1 MSRIGKTPIMLPDT
15 TKVDLQNK
23 TLKVSDKGG
32 EMQFTVPDG
41 LSIEHKDKQIIIQP
55 QDSSRQTRT
64 LWGTARSRIA
74 NMVKGV
80 SEGFQ
85 ITLLIE
91 GVGYR
96 AQVKGNDIVL
106 QLGYSHEVVYGLPEG
121 IQAKCPQP
129 TQIVMQGHDCQKL
142 GQVAAEIRAFRPP
155 EPYKGKGVRL
165 QDEVILRKEGKKK
178 K

>member
-1 MSRIGKTPIMLPDT
+1 MSRIGKTPISVPDT
-15 TKVDLQNK
+15 TKVEVQGG
-23 TLKVSDKGG
+23 TLSVSDKGG
-32 EMQFTVPDG
+32 EMHFAVPDG
-41 LSIEHKDKQIIIQP
+41 LSIEHNDKQLVIQP
-55 QDSSRQTRT
+55 QDASRQTRT
-64 LWGTARSRIA
+64 LWGTTRARIA

-80 SEGFQ
+80 SEGFKL
-85 ITLLIE
+85 TLLIE

-121 IQAKCPQP
+121 VKAQCPQP
-129 TQIVMQGHDCQKL
+129 TQIIMQGHDRQKL

-165 QDEVILRKEGKKK
+165 DHEIILRKEGKKK